1 MGIQLSS
8 VVRNS
13 EVSADIREQK
23 CTASMGIAVGIY
35 IHGDLLY
42 RGDLLLGGGLLSQSC
57 HCIFTLRNKN
67 IKLTCL

>member
-13 EVSADIREQK
+13 EVSDIREQK
-23 CTASMGIAVGIY
+23 CAASMGIAVGIY

-42 RGDLLLGGGLLSQSC
+42 RGDLLLGGGSVISELPLYIHS
-57 HCIFTLRNKN
+57 KE
-67 IKLTCL
+67 